1 VSAASTHSV
10 RLILNTALWL
20 TALGVVVRA
29 SGAIKE
35 IIFAAAFGVS
45 RDTDAFVLAVTYAT
59 FLPAVFGGAI
69 ATALVAHLSNVKA
82 QGSRLSS
89 AGLTSMMQWISTAG
103 ILCAIFIYLMAPVL
117 LAALF
122 SLDGDQLEKA
132 VAFSRI
138 LAPLGAAMIWASAI
152 DAVLNSAKQFYFPAI
167 TALATPVMM
176 MAWIIAA
183 GSTWGVE
190 AAAWGMLVGG
200 LAEVVILIVRIRWQW
215 HGLFKNLSEVHGADP
230 HAMERQ
236 AVRISAFW
244 RAVGFLSFAGSIAA
258 LAAVVDQ
265 VFLSKLEPGAVTNF
279 NYAYKVNSLLI
290 GLFGNA
296 FAVAIY
302 PYLSDLAAARDIA
315 GLKRLSLRLA
325 AVVIPV
331 TAAVSLIVYVF
342 SFQIVELLF
351 VRGNFS
357 RDSAVEVGAI
367 QQIFAFQLV
376 FYVGGLLAT
385 RVLNAAR
392 ATGFILWISCIG
404 LASVTV
410 FDWMF
415 YTVWG
420 AKGIALAAVLTS
432 TVTLV
437 AALLFIRRSF
447 AANAH

>member
-1 VSAASTHSV
+1 MAAASTHSV

-35 IIFAAAFGVS
+35 IIFASAFGVS

-59 FLPAVFGGAI
+59 FLPAVLGGAI
-69 ATALVAHLSNVKA
+69 ATALVAHLANVKA
-82 QGSRLSS
+82 QGYRLSS
-89 AGLTSMMQWISTAG
+89 AGLDSMLRWISTG
-103 ILCAIFIYLMAPVL
+103 GVLCALLIYLLAPVL
-117 LAALF
+117 LATLF
-122 SLDGDQLEKA
+122 SLGGEQLDKA
-132 VAFSRI
+132 VALSRI
-138 LAPLGAAMIWASAI
+138 LAPLGAAMIWSAAM
-152 DAVLNSAKQFYFPAI
+152 DAALNSAKQFYVPAI
-167 TALATPVMM
+167 TALATPAMM
-176 MAWIIAA
+176 MAWILAA
-183 GSTWGVE
+183 GATWGVE

-200 LAEVVILIVRIRWQW
+200 VAEVLILLVRIGWQ
-215 HGLFKNLSEVHGADP
+215 
-230 HAMERQ
+230 RQ
-236 AVRISAFW
+236 ALFTNALEVDGAKKNPGQPTVRIAAFW
-244 RAVGFLSFAGSIAA
+244 RSVGFLSFAGAIAA

-265 VFLSKLEPGAVTNF
+265 VFLSRLEPGAVTNF

-296 FAVAIY
+296 FAVVIY

-331 TAAVSLIVYVF
+331 TGAVSLIVYVF
-342 SFQIVELLF
+342 SYEIVEILF

-357 RDSAVEVGAI
+357 RDSAVEVSAI
-367 QQIFAFQLV
+367 QQIFAFQLI

-392 ATGFILWISCIG
+392 ATGFILAISCVG
-404 LASVTV
+404 LASVAL
-410 FDWMF
+410 FDWLL
-415 YTVWG
+415 YSTWG
-420 AKGIALAAVLTS
+420 ARGIALSAVLTS

-447 AANAH
+447 VPSTH